1 MAFMIPR
8 FFACLLLM
16 AAVSSCK
23 DEPKENNAVIPV
35 SKLENDCYDWWQR
48 HEAVLAIKDKIDPE
62 IVLIGDSITH
72 YWGGEPVSPGAPVR
86 GSKSWQ
92 DVFGGKKVLNLG
104 FGWDRTQ
111 NVLWRLHNGEM
122 DGLKPKWIVL
132 NIGTNNSS
140 GTKNAR
146 ENTPAETAAG
156 VNEVLSLL
164 QKKAPE
170 AKVILMGVFPI
181 GPKASDPKRRFILEL
196 NGLLAKIAEERKLP
210 FLDLG
215 EKFLAPDGSL
225 QMGLRADAVHPGEAG
240 YAIWAEALKDAIK

>member
-1 MAFMIPR
+1 MLPR
-8 FFACLLLM
+8 LLSSMLLLT
-16 AAVSSCK
+16 ALSSCK
-23 DEPKENNAVIPV
+23 DLPKENNAVIPV

-72 YWGGEPVSPGAPVR
+72 YWSGEPVSPGAPAR
-86 GSKSWQ
+86 GPQSWEA
-92 DVFGGKKVLNLG
+92 VFGGKKVLNLG

-156 VNEVLSLL
+156 VSEILNLL
-164 QKKAPE
+164 QKKTPD
-170 AKVILMGVFPI
+170 AKVILMGVFPRA
-181 GPKASDPKRRFILEL
+181 PKASDPKRRFILEL

-210 FLDLG
+210 FIDLG
-215 EKFLAPDGSL
+215 GKFLAPDGSL
-225 QMGLRADAVHPGEAG
+225 PPALMADGVHPSEAG
-240 YAIWAEALKDAIK
+240 YAIWAEALKEAIK